1 MAALSVVIVGSV
13 LPATPIAHT
22 LGFSPLP
29 TAFFAALA
37 GMVIRYLVLIEVG
50 KKIFY
55 RVAAINPRPRR
66 EYKRARVLRRRAARF
81 STSSPIGTDSVRA
94 PLSSHLA
101 S

>member
-1 MAALSVVIVGSV
+1 

-29 TAFFAALA
+29 VAFFAALA
-37 GMVIRYLVLIEVG
+37 GMVIGYLVLIEVG

-55 RVAAINPRPRR
+55 RVSAMHPRPRR
-66 EYKRARVLRRRAARF
+66 QYKRVRVLRRRAARF
-81 STSSPIGTDSVRA
+81 STSSPIGTDPVRE
-94 PLSSHLA
+94 PLPSHLA